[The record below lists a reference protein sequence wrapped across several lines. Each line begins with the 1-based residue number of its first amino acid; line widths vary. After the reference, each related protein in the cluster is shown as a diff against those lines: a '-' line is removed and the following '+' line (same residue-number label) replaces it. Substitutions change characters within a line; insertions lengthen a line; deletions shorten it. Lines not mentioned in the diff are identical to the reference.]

1 MELDW
6 STFILEMINFLI
18 LVWILKRFLYQPILT
33 AIARRRESV
42 EKTLNEA
49 QRLREEAE
57 TMQDQYRRRLSDWE
71 KEKDQARDT
80 LQKELDAER
89 ARQSEVLQKV
99 LAQQR
104 EKSRAQEERRLAELA
119 QRKET
124 AALTLARRFTRRL
137 LERLACPA
145 LEERIIALTLEELE
159 QLPEERLATYQNN
172 ATAAE
177 RIQISSAYPLSE
189 IQRHKL
195 QHTLDRLLKHS
206 TNYDFSQDPRLIA
219 GLRISLGS
227 WIVQANLHEELQL
240 FQEAARANSKSPD

>member
-6 STFILEMINFLI
+6 STFILEIINFLI
-18 LVWILKRFLYQPILT
+18 LVWILKRFLYQPIL
-33 AIARRRESV
+33 AVIARRRESV

-49 QRLREEAE
+49 QQLREEAE
-57 TMQDQYRRRLSDWE
+57 TMQTQYRRRLSDWE
-71 KEKDQARDT
+71 QEKNQARDA

-89 ARQSEVLQKV
+89 ARQREALQKM

-119 QRKET
+119 QRKEM

-145 LEERIIALTLEELE
+145 LEERIIALTLEELK
-159 QLPEERLATYQNN
+159 QLPEERLSAYQND
-172 ATAAE
+172 ATAPE

-189 IQRHKL
+189 AQRHGL
-195 QHTLDRLLKHS
+195 QQTLDRLLKHS
-206 TNYDFSQDPRLIA
+206 AHYDFCQNPSLIA
-219 GLRISLGS
+219 GLRISLGP

-240 FQEAARANSKSPD
+240 FQEVARADPESSD

>member
-18 LVWILKRFLYQPILT
+18 LVWILKRFLYQPIL
-33 AIARRRESV
+33 AVIARRRESV

-49 QRLREEAE
+49 QRLREAAEA
-57 TMQDQYRRRLSDWE
+57 MQDQYRRRLSDWE
-71 KEKDQARDT
+71 QEKTRARDT
-80 LQKELDAER
+80 LQKELDTER
-89 ARQSEVLQKV
+89 ARQSEALQKM

-104 EKSRAQEERRLAELA
+104 EKSRAQEERRLADLA

-137 LERLACPA
+137 LERLTCPA

-159 QLPEERLATYQNN
+159 QLPEERLTTYQNDS
-172 ATAAE
+172 AAPE

-189 IQRHKL
+189 AQRHRL
-195 QHTLDRLLKHS
+195 QHTLDRLLKRS
-206 TNYDFSQDPRLIA
+206 ANYDFYQNPSLIA
-219 GLRISLGS
+219 GLRISLGP

-240 FQEAARANSKSPD
+240 FQEAARADPKSPD